1 MTATAVEIPGY
12 VTGTWEIDPVHSDV
26 AFTVRHMMVS
36 KVRGN
41 FTSFGGTITTADDLL
56 ASTVEASIDLASID
70 TRNEQ
75 RDAHIR
81 TADFFDVENHPTMT
95 YRSTGIRQDGDAFV
109 VDGELT
115 LRGITREVPLAL
127 EINGIGP
134 DAYGGT
140 RIGLT
145 ATTEINR
152 TDFGVN
158 WNSAIEAG
166 GVVVSE
172 KVAITLEIQAVLKA
186 DA

>member
-1 MTATAVEIPGY
+1 MTATALEIPGL
-12 VTGTWEIDPVHSDV
+12 VAGTWEIDPAHSDV

-41 FTSFGGTITTADDLL
+41 FGAFTGTIVTTQDPLE
-56 ASTVEASIDLASID
+56 SSVEASIDLTSID
-70 TRNEQ
+70 TRNDQ

-81 TADFFDVENHPTMT
+81 TADFFDVENFPAMT
-95 YRSTGIRQDGDAFV
+95 YRSTGVRADGDRFV

-115 LRGITREVPLAL
+115 LRGVTRSVPLAL
-127 EINGIGP
+127 EINGVGP

-140 RIGLT
+140 RIGFS

-158 WNSAIEAG
+158 WNAAIEAG

-172 KVAITLEIQAVLKA
+172 KVTIALEIQAVLQTQA
-186 DA
+186 

>member
-1 MTATAVEIPGY
+1 
-12 VTGTWEIDPVHSDV
+12 
-26 AFTVRHMMVS
+26 MMVS

-41 FTSFGGTITTADDLL
+41 FATFSGTLTTTGDPLD
-56 ASTVEASIDLASID
+56 SRVEASIDLSSID

-81 TADFFDVENHPTMT
+81 TADFFDVENNPAMT
-95 YRSTGIRQDGDAFV
+95 YRSTGVRASGDGFV

-115 LRGITREVPLAL
+115 LRGVTRQVPLSL
-127 EINGIGP
+127 EINGVGP
-134 DAYGGT
+134 DAYGGS
-140 RIGLT
+140 RIGFS
-145 ATTEINR
+145 ASAEINR

-172 KVAITLEIQAVLKA
+172 KVAIQLEIQAVLQA

>member
-1 MTATAVEIPGY
+1 MTATALEIPGL
-12 VTGTWEIDPVHSDV
+12 VAGTWEIDPAHSDV

-41 FTSFGGTITTADDLL
+41 FGAFTGTIVTTQDPLE
-56 ASTVEASIDLASID
+56 SSVEASIDLTSID

-81 TADFFDVENHPTMT
+81 TADFFDVDNFPAMT
-95 YRSTGIRQDGDAFV
+95 YRSTGIRPDGDRFV

-115 LRGITREVPLAL
+115 LRGVTRSVPLAL
-127 EINGIGP
+127 EINGVGP

-140 RIGLT
+140 RIGFS

-158 WNSAIEAG
+158 WNAAIEAG

-172 KVAITLEIQAVLKA
+172 KVSIALEIQAVLQTQA
-186 DA
+186 

>member
-1 MTATAVEIPGY
+1 MTATALEIPGL
-12 VTGTWEIDPVHSDV
+12 VAGTWEIDPAHSDV

-41 FTSFGGTITTADDLL
+41 FGAFTGTIVTTQDPLE
-56 ASTVEASIDLASID
+56 SSVEASIDLTSID

-81 TADFFDVENHPTMT
+81 TADFFDVENFPAMT
-95 YRSTGIRQDGDAFV
+95 YRSTGIRPDGDRFV

-115 LRGITREVPLAL
+115 LRGVTRSVPLAL
-127 EINGIGP
+127 EINGVGP

-140 RIGLT
+140 RIGFS
-145 ATTEINR
+145 AATEINR

-158 WNSAIEAG
+158 WNAAIEAG

-172 KVAITLEIQAVLKA
+172 KVSIALEIQAVLQTQA
-186 DA
+186 

>member
-1 MTATAVEIPGY
+1 MTATALEIPGL
-12 VTGTWEIDPVHSDV
+12 VAGTWEIDPAHSDV

-41 FTSFGGTITTADDLL
+41 FGAFTGTIVTTQDPLE
-56 ASTVEASIDLASID
+56 SSVEASIDLTSID

-81 TADFFDVENHPTMT
+81 TADFFDVENFPAMT
-95 YRSTGIRQDGDAFV
+95 YRSTGIRPDGDRFV

-115 LRGITREVPLAL
+115 LRGVTRSVPLAL
-127 EINGIGP
+127 EINGVGP

-140 RIGLT
+140 RIGFS

-158 WNSAIEAG
+158 WNAAIEAG

-172 KVAITLEIQAVLKA
+172 KVSIALEIQAVLRQG
-186 DA
+186 